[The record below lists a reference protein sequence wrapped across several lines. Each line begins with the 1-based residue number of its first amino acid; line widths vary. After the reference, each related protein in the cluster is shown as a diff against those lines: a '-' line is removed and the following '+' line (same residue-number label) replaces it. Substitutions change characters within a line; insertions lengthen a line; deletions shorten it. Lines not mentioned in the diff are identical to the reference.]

1 MADASVPAR
10 WRHDL
15 KNQLGIVLGFSELLL
30 NELDPASPHRADI
43 EEIHTAA
50 QRALELVATVPEE
63 AVEHVAHV
71 DGVDHGHREA
81 ASGEDAT

>member
-30 NELDPASPHRADI
+30 NELDPASAHRADI

-50 QRALELVATVPEE
+50 QRALELVAKVPDEV
-63 AVEHVAHV
+63 VEHVEHV
-71 DGVDHGHREA
+71 DRVDHGHREA
-81 ASGEDAT
+81 VSGEDAT